1 MTAQAT
7 DTFLFKGKPY
17 ELIGITEGDLF
28 SSQDFGIEAEFIN
41 TACWRGFYS
50 TYEIADKR
58 IFLKEMTVLLEPR
71 KDGKCKTINNV
82 LPQQISDD
90 EALYKE
96 INLPVSSFTG
106 KIRIARSF
114 IDELY
119 IHMGFPK
126 PSAFKTVLDLTF
138 EGGELKETKNRSREM
153 KKKRGTFK
161 KLYNKHCKNGKIGQA
176 VEEAFSLNMDL
187 E

>member
-7 DTFLFKGKPY
+7 DTFLFKGKSY
-17 ELIGITEGDLF
+17 ELIGITGGDLF
-28 SSQDFGIEAEFIN
+28 SSQNFGIEAEFID
-41 TACWRGFYS
+41 TGCWSGFCS
-50 TYEIADKR
+50 TYEITDKV
-58 IFLKEMTVLLEPR
+58 IFLKEMTILLAPR
-71 KDGKCKTINNV
+71 KDRNYKTINNV

-90 EALYKE
+90 EALYKD
-96 INLPVSSFTG
+96 IKLPVSSFTG
-106 KIRIARSF
+106 KLRIARGF

-119 IHMGFPK
+119 VHMEFPK

-138 EGGELKETKNRSREM
+138 EDGQLKEKKNRSREM

-161 KLYNKHCKNGKIGQA
+161 KLYNKYCKSGKIGKE
-176 VEEAFSLNMDL
+176 VEEAFSFDMDL

>member
-1 MTAQAT
+1 MTAQIT

-17 ELIGITEGDLF
+17 QLIGITGGNLF

-50 TYEIADKR
+50 TYEIIDKG
-58 IFLKEMTVLLEPR
+58 IFLKDMTVLLEPR
-71 KDGKCKTINNV
+71 KDGKYKAINNV

-90 EALYKE
+90 EALYKD

-106 KIRIARSF
+106 KLRIARGF

-138 EGGELKETKNRSREM
+138 ESGQLKETKNRSKEM

-161 KLYNKHCKNGKIGQA
+161 KLYNEHCKSGKIGQA
-176 VEEAFSLNMDL
+176 VEKAFSLDMDL

>member
-1 MTAQAT
+1 MTAQIT
-7 DTFLFKGKPY
+7 DTFLFKRKSY
-17 ELIGITEGDLF
+17 QLIGITGGDLF
-28 SSQDFGIEAEFIN
+28 SSQDFGINAEFES

-50 TYEIADKR
+50 TYEIIDKG

-71 KDGKCKTINNV
+71 KDGNYKTINNV
-82 LPQQISDD
+82 LPQQISDH
-90 EALYKE
+90 EAQYKD

-106 KIRIARSF
+106 KIRIARGF

-138 EGGELKETKNRSREM
+138 EGGQLKETKNRSREM

-161 KLYNKHCKNGKIGQA
+161 KLYNKYCKSGKIGQA
-176 VEEAFSLNMDL
+176 VEEAFSLDMDL